1 MIIVMYK
8 STCIPLWAKPLEK
21 WWIVFNVELIFQVSF
36 ALYPS
41 CNSEPWKHLAR
52 YFEIHLLMPSS
63 TVNKDNINQVSI
75 QVAACQ
81 DR

>member
-8 STCIPLWAKPLEK
+8 STYTPQWAKPLEK
-21 WWIVFNVELIFQVSF
+21 WLIVFNVGQIFQVSF

-41 CNSEPWKHLAR
+41 CSSKSWKHLAR

-75 QVAACQ
+75 QVSACQ

>member
-1 MIIVMYK
+1 MYK
-8 STCIPLWAKPLEK
+8 STCIPQRAKPLEK
-21 WWIVFNVELIFQVSF
+21 WWIMLNVGLIFQVSL

-41 CNSEPWKHLAR
+41 CNSESWKRLAR

-63 TVNKDNINQVSI
+63 TVNKDNINQESI